1 MVTELE
7 LQEIFNELDSDGD
20 GKVNIDELIS
30 NKNQAL
36 YLSTL
41 AETGNFNNLL
51 TQYDSDS
58 DGSLSFEELKTAV
71 EAVGNLE
78 D

>member
-1 MVTELE
+1 MVTEQE

-20 GKVNIDELIS
+20 GKVHIDELIS

-71 EAVGNLE
+71 SAAGNLE

>member
-1 MVTELE
+1 MVTEQE

-51 TQYDSDS
+51 TQYDLDS
-58 DGSLSFEELKTAV
+58 DGSLSFEELRTAV
-71 EAVGNLE
+71 SAVGNLE